1 VVFKKV
7 LISNRGEIALRIIR
21 ACRELGIQTVAVY
34 SEPDVESLH
43 VQLADEAVCI
53 GPAASSESYLRVD
66 RIISAAEITDVDAIH
81 PGYGFLAEN
90 AHFAEV
96 CASCNITFIGPS
108 PKVLRLM
115 GNKSAAKEYA
125 NKTGIPIIPGSKNAV
140 VSELEALKLAQAIGY
155 PVMVKA
161 TAGGGGRGMRTAHN
175 ENSLVQG
182 FHSARMEAE
191 KAFNDP
197 AVYIEKLVLNPHHIE
212 FQIFGDNYSKVIH
225 LGERDCSIQRRNQ
238 KIVEECPSSL
248 MTEELRT
255 QMGEASIRLAQ
266 AIGYTNAGTVEYLV
280 DEKLNFYFVEMN
292 ARIQV
297 EHPVTEEVYR
307 CDLVKQQIRVA
318 AGERLGNCMTRA
330 APRYHAIECRINA
343 EDPSKNFQPSP
354 GTIKL
359 YYAPGGYGVRID
371 SHAYAGYPVPQHY
384 DSMIAKLI
392 VAASSRE
399 SAIYRMGRALSEYLI
414 TGVQTN
420 IPFQQA
426 IFRNEDFC
434 RGRYDTNLVE
444 RMIQE
449 MSLARAEK

>member
-1 VVFKKV
+1 MFKKI
-7 LISNRGEIALRIIR
+7 LISNRGEIALRVIR

-53 GPAASSESYLRVD
+53 GPAASSESYLKVD

-115 GNKSAAKEYA
+115 GDKSTAKEYA
-125 NKTGIPIIPGSKNAV
+125 SRAGVPVIPGSRSTV
-140 VSELEALKLAQAIGY
+140 DSELEALELARAIGY
-155 PVMVKA
+155 PVIIKA
-161 TAGGGGRGMRTAHN
+161 VAGGGGRGLRATYD
-175 ENSLVQG
+175 ENSLVRS

-191 KAFNDP
+191 KVFGDP
-197 AVYIEKLVLNPHHIE
+197 AIYIEKLILNPHHIE

-248 MTEELRT
+248 MTEELRSR
-255 QMGEASIRLAQ
+255 MGEASIRLARTV
-266 AIGYTNAGTVEYLV
+266 GYTNAGTVEYLV

-297 EHPVTEEVYR
+297 EHPVTEEAYR

-318 AGERLGNCMTRA
+318 AGEHLSNHLTYT

-343 EDPSKNFQPSP
+343 EDPSKNFQPCP

-392 VAASSRE
+392 VAASSRK
-399 SAIYRMGRALSEYLI
+399 SAICRMSRALSEYLI
-414 TGVQTN
+414 TGVHTN

-434 RGRYDTNLVE
+434 QGKYNTNLVE

-449 MSLARAEK
+449 MPCP

>member
-1 VVFKKV
+1 MVFKKI
-7 LISNRGEIALRIIR
+7 LISNRGEIALRVIR

-53 GPAASSESYLRVD
+53 GPAASSESYLKID

-108 PKVLRLM
+108 PRVLRLM
-115 GNKSAAKEYA
+115 GNKSAAREYA
-125 NKTGIPIIPGSKNAV
+125 SGAGVPVIPGSKSTV
-140 VSELEALKLAQAIGY
+140 DSELEALELARAIGY

-161 TAGGGGRGMRTAHN
+161 VAGGGGRGMRAAYN

-182 FHSARMEAE
+182 FHSARTEAE
-191 KAFNDP
+191 KAFSDP
-197 AVYIEKLVLNPHHIE
+197 AIYLEKLILNPHHIE

-248 MTEELRT
+248 MTKELRT

-266 AIGYTNAGTVEYLV
+266 AVGYTNAGTVEYLV
-280 DEKLNFYFVEMN
+280 DEELNFYFVEMN

-297 EHPVTEEVYR
+297 EHPITEEAYR

-318 AGERLGNCMTRA
+318 AGKHLSDYLTHA
-330 APRYHAIECRINA
+330 IPHYHAIECRINA
-343 EDPSKNFQPSP
+343 ENPSKNFQPCP

-392 VAASSRE
+392 VAASSRK
-399 SAIYRMGRALSEYLI
+399 SAICRMSRALSEYLI
-414 TGVQTN
+414 TGVHTN

-426 IFRNEDFC
+426 ILRNEEFH
-434 RGRYDTNLVE
+434 RGKYNTSLVE
-444 RMIQE
+444 RMITE
-449 MSLARAEK
+449 MPALNF

>member
-1 VVFKKV
+1 
-7 LISNRGEIALRIIR
+7 
-21 ACRELGIQTVAVY
+21 VY

-125 NKTGIPIIPGSKNAV
+125 NKAGVPVIPGSKSTV
-140 VSELEALKLAQAIGY
+140 DSELEALKLARAIGY

-161 TAGGGGRGMRTAHN
+161 IAGGGGRGMRTAHN

-191 KAFNDP
+191 KAFSDP
-197 AVYIEKLVLNPHHIE
+197 AIYIEKLILNPHHIE
-212 FQIFGDNYSKVIH
+212 FQVFGDNYSKVIH

-266 AIGYTNAGTVEYLV
+266 AIGYTKAGTVEYLV
-280 DEKLNFYFVEMN
+280 D
-292 ARIQV
+292 
-297 EHPVTEEVYR
+297 
-307 CDLVKQQIRVA
+307 
-318 AGERLGNCMTRA
+318 
-330 APRYHAIECRINA
+330 
-343 EDPSKNFQPSP
+343 
-354 GTIKL
+354 
-359 YYAPGGYGVRID
+359 
-371 SHAYAGYPVPQHY
+371 
-384 DSMIAKLI
+384 
-392 VAASSRE
+392 
-399 SAIYRMGRALSEYLI
+399 
-414 TGVQTN
+414 
-420 IPFQQA
+420 
-426 IFRNEDFC
+426 
-434 RGRYDTNLVE
+434 
-444 RMIQE
+444 
-449 MSLARAEK
+449 